1 MAYELRQAFCCQ
13 EARRQVKKDKKSPTK
28 ERFHPQGSYTSYGFV
43 AITKDSIT

>member
-13 EARRQVKKDKKSPTK
+13 EARKQVKKEKSPTK